1 MMEGQIDLVV
11 NKLQEKQ
18 QGKNKNVNDV
28 QERKEKL

>member
-1 MMEGQIDLVV
+1 MMVGQIDLVV